1 VTRVLDITAALERR
15 KRAGRW
21 TARLDADGSLVI
33 VGHDD
38 QGDEDIR
45 LTWPAKE
52 AERIVGDLYRMI
64 QVRRHGER
72 LVAFAE
78 SQQKP
83 PRPPRKWKRCGC
95 TREGWFACGPSGAR
109 GVG

>member
-45 LTWPAKE
+45 LTWPAKGF
-52 AERIVGDLYRMI
+52 V
-64 QVRRHGER
+64 
-72 LVAFAE
+72 
-78 SQQKP
+78 
-83 PRPPRKWKRCGC
+83 
-95 TREGWFACGPSGAR
+95 
-109 GVG
+109 